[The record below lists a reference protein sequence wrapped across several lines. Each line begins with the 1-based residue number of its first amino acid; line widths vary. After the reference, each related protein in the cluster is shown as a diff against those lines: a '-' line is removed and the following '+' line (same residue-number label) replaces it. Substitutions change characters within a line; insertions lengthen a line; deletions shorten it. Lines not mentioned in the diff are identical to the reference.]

1 MEERMK
7 EIRLLRKDEISVRQ
21 NQIKS
26 DKVFLL
32 LYKDARVDMALLDEL
47 FTPMG
52 WKKSYREVGGN
63 LFCTISAYDKETGQW
78 VEKEDVGT
86 ESNIEKAKGEASDA
100 FKRAGFNWGIGRE
113 LYTSPVIA
121 VKLKNGELFNGKCYT
136 SFYVSDI
143 ACSGNRQICKLEIVD
158 GSGEVRFSWGS
169 GEPKGN
175 LPPTE
180 DAFDL
185 EAYRADVEAILL
197 ACDLIDKD
205 KKALTLKGLPKYDKK
220 LLDAVAERIKELE
233 KSNG

>member
-1 MEERMK
+1 MK

-21 NQIKS
+21 NQIKNG
-26 DKVFLL
+26 KVFLL

-121 VKLKNGELFNGKCYT
+121 VKLKNGELFNGRCYT

-143 ACSGNRQICKLEIVD
+143 ACNENREICKLEIVD

-169 GEPKGN
+169 GQPKGDQ
-175 LPPTE
+175 PAE
-180 DAFDL
+180 KVFDL
-185 EAYRADVEAILL
+185 EAYREEVEAMIN
-197 ACDLIDKD
+197 ACDLIDND
-205 KKALTLKGLPKYDKK
+205 KKALTLKGLPRYDKR
-220 LLDAVAERIKELE
+220 LLDSVVARIKELE

>member
-1 MEERMK
+1 MK

-21 NQIKS
+21 NQLKG

-86 ESNIEKAKGEASDA
+86 ESNIERAKGEASDA

-113 LYTSPVIA
+113 LYNSRVIA

-143 ACSGNRQICKLEIVD
+143 ACNENREICKLEIVD
-158 GSGEVRFSWGS
+158 GSCEVRFSWGS
-169 GEPKGN
+169 GQPKGDQ
-175 LPPTE
+175 PAE
-180 DAFDL
+180 KVFDL
-185 EAYRADVEAILL
+185 EAYRADVEAMLL
-197 ACDLIDKD
+197 ACDLIDND
-205 KKALTLKGLPKYDKK
+205 KKALTLRGLPKYDKR
-220 LLDAVAERIKELE
+220 LLDAVVERIKKLE
-233 KSNG
+233 NGNG

>member
-1 MEERMK
+1 MN

-21 NQIKS
+21 NRIKGNN
-26 DKVFLL
+26 VFLL

-86 ESNIEKAKGEASDA
+86 ESNIERAKGEASDA

-121 VKLKNGELFNGKCYT
+121 VKLKNGELFNGRCYT

-143 ACSGNRQICKLEIVD
+143 AYNENREICKLEIVD

-175 LPPTE
+175 LSPTE
-180 DAFDL
+180 VAFDI
-185 EAYRADVEAILL
+185 EAYREEVEAMIN
-197 ACDLIDKD
+197 ACDLIDND
-205 KKALTLKGLPKYDKK
+205 KKALTLKGLPKYDKR
-220 LLDAVAERIKELE
+220 LLDAVVERIKKLE
-233 KSNG
+233 KGNG

>member
-1 MEERMK
+1 MK

-21 NQIKS
+21 NQIKNGN
-26 DKVFLL
+26 VLLL

-52 WKKSYREVGGN
+52 WKKSYREVAGN
-63 LFCTISAYDKETGQW
+63 LFCTISAYDPDTKQW
-78 VEKEDVGT
+78 VDKEDVGT

-121 VKLKNGELFNGKCYT
+121 VKLKNGELFNGRCYT

-143 ACSGNRQICKLEIVD
+143 ACNENREICKLEIVD

-175 LPPTE
+175 LPPTG

-185 EAYRADVEAILL
+185 EAYRADIKAMLL
-197 ACDLIDKD
+197 ACDLIDND
-205 KKALTLKGLPKYDKK
+205 KKALTLKGLPKYNKK
-220 LLDAVAERIKELE
+220 LLDMVVARIKELE

>member
-1 MEERMK
+1 MK

-21 NQIKS
+21 NQIKNGN
-26 DKVFLL
+26 VLLL

-52 WKKSYREVGGN
+52 WKKSYREVAGN
-63 LFCTISAYDKETGQW
+63 LFCTISAYDPDTKQW
-78 VEKEDVGT
+78 VDKEDVGT

-121 VKLKNGELFNGKCYT
+121 VKLKNGELFNGRCYT

-143 ACSGNRQICKLEIVD
+143 AYNENREICKLEIVD

-175 LPPTE
+175 LPPAE
-180 DAFDL
+180 EVFDL
-185 EAYRADVEAILL
+185 EAYRADVEAMVRS
-197 ACDLIDKD
+197 CDLIDND
-205 KKALTLKGLPKYDKK
+205 KKELTLKGLPRYDKK
-220 LLDAVAERIKELE
+220 LLDRVVDRIKELE
-233 KSNG
+233 KQNG

>member
-21 NQIKS
+21 NQIKNGN
-26 DKVFLL
+26 VLLL

-52 WKKSYREVGGN
+52 WKKSYREVAGN
-63 LFCTISAYDKETGQW
+63 LFCTISAYDPDTKQW
-78 VEKEDVGT
+78 VDKEDVGT

-121 VKLKNGELFNGKCYT
+121 VKLKNGELFNGRCYT

-143 ACSGNRQICKLEIVD
+143 AYNENREICKLEIVD

-175 LPPTE
+175 LPPAE
-180 DAFDL
+180 EVFDL
-185 EAYRADVEAILL
+185 EAYRADVEAMVRS
-197 ACDLIDKD
+197 CDLIDND
-205 KKALTLKGLPKYDKK
+205 KKELTLKGLPRYDKK
-220 LLDAVAERIKELE
+220 LLDRVVDRIKELE
-233 KSNG
+233 KQNG

>member
-21 NQIKS
+21 NQIKNGN
-26 DKVFLL
+26 VLLL

-52 WKKSYREVGGN
+52 WKKSYREVAGN
-63 LFCTISAYDKETGQW
+63 LFCTISAYDPDTKQW
-78 VEKEDVGT
+78 VDKEDVGT

-121 VKLKNGELFNGKCYT
+121 VKLKNGELFNGRCYT

-143 ACSGNRQICKLEIVD
+143 AYNENREICKLEIVD

-175 LPPTE
+175 LPPAE
-180 DAFDL
+180 EVFDL
-185 EAYRADVEAILL
+185 EAYRADVEAMLRG
-197 ACDLIDKD
+197 CDLIDND
-205 KKALTLKGLPKYDKK
+205 KKELTLKGLPRYDKK
-220 LLDAVAERIKELE
+220 LLDRVVDRIKELE
-233 KSNG
+233 KQNG

>member
-1 MEERMK
+1 MN

-63 LFCTISAYDKETGQW
+63 LFCTISAYDTATQQW
-78 VEKEDVGT
+78 VEKEDVGV

-100 FKRAGFNWGIGRE
+100 FKRSGFNWGIGRE

-143 ACSGNRQICKLEIVD
+143 ACNENREICKLEIVD
-158 GSGEVRFSWGS
+158 GSGEVRFSWSNGQ
-169 GEPKGN
+169 PKGN
-175 LPPTE
+175 QAPVE
-180 DAFDL
+180 EFDL
-185 EAYRADVEAILL
+185 EAYRADVEAMLRG
-197 ACDLIDKD
+197 CDLIEND
-205 KKALTLKGLPKYDKK
+205 KKELTLKGLPKYDKK
-220 LLDAVAERIKELE
+220 VLDAVVEKIKKLE
-233 KSNG
+233 KQNG

>member
-1 MEERMK
+1 MK

-121 VKLKNGELFNGKCYT
+121 VKLKNGELFNGRCYT

-143 ACSGNRQICKLEIVD
+143 ACNENREICKLEIVD
-158 GSGEVRFSWGS
+158 GSGEVRFSWSNGQ
-169 GEPKGN
+169 PKGDQ
-175 LPPTE
+175 PTE
-180 DAFDL
+180 EQFDL
-185 EAYRADVEAILL
+185 EAYRADVEAMLMDSTL
-197 ACDLIDKD
+197 PKERLDK
-205 KKALTLKGLPKYDKK
+205 ALKGLPTYDKK
-220 LLDAVAERIKELE
+220 ILDATVKMLE
-233 KSNG
+233 GLKNG

>member
-1 MEERMK
+1 MK
-7 EIRLLRKDEISVRQ
+7 EIRLLRNDEISVRQ
-21 NQIKS
+21 NQIKNGN
-26 DKVFLL
+26 VLLL

-52 WKKSYREVGGN
+52 WKKSYREVAGN
-63 LFCTISAYDKETGQW
+63 LFCTISAYDPDTKQW
-78 VEKEDVGT
+78 VDKEDVGT

-121 VKLKNGELFNGKCYT
+121 VKLKNGELFNGRCYT

-143 ACSGNRQICKLEIVD
+143 AYNENREICKLEIVD

-175 LPPTE
+175 LPQTE

-185 EAYRADVEAILL
+185 EAYRADVEAMLL

-205 KKALTLKGLPKYDKK
+205 KKALTLKGLPKYNKK
-220 LLDAVAERIKELE
+220 LLDMVVARIKELE
-233 KSNG
+233 KQNG

>member
-1 MEERMK
+1 MK

-21 NQIKS
+21 NQIKNGN
-26 DKVFLL
+26 VLLL

-78 VEKEDVGT
+78 VEKEDVGI

-113 LYTSPVIA
+113 LYTAPVIA
-121 VKLKNGELFNGKCYT
+121 VKLKNGELYNGKCYT

-143 ACSGNRQICKLEIVD
+143 ACNENREICKLEIVD
-158 GSGEVRFSWGS
+158 GSGEVRFSWSNGQ
-169 GEPKGN
+169 PKGDQ
-175 LPPTE
+175 PAE
-180 DAFDL
+180 EQFDL
-185 EAYRADVEAILL
+185 EAYRADVEAMLL

-205 KKALTLKGLPKYDKK
+205 KKDWTLKRLPKYNKK
-220 LLDAVAERIKELE
+220 LLDAVVARINELE
-233 KSNG
+233 EV

>member
-1 MEERMK
+1 MK
-7 EIRLLRKDEISVRQ
+7 DIRLLRKDEISVRQ

-143 ACSGNRQICKLEIVD
+143 ACNENREICKLEIVD
-158 GSGEVRFSWGS
+158 GSGEVRFSWSNGQ
-169 GEPKGN
+169 PKGDQ
-175 LPPTE
+175 PAE
-180 DAFDL
+180 EVFDL
-185 EAYRADVEAILL
+185 EAYRADVEAMLN
-197 ACDLIDKD
+197 ACDLIDND

-220 LLDAVAERIKELE
+220 LLDSVVARIKELE

>member
-1 MEERMK
+1 MK

-21 NQIKS
+21 NQIKNGN
-26 DKVFLL
+26 VFLV

-63 LFCTISAYDKETGQW
+63 LFCTIYAYDKETNQW

-121 VKLKNGELFNGKCYT
+121 VKLKNGELINGKCYT

-143 ACSGNRQICKLEIVD
+143 ECDENREICKLEIVD

-169 GEPKGN
+169 GQAKGN

-180 DAFDL
+180 VAFDL
-185 EAYRADVEAILL
+185 EAYREEVEAMIN
-197 ACDLIDKD
+197 ACDLIDND
-205 KKALTLKGLPKYDKK
+205 KKALTLKGLPKYDKR
-220 LLDAVAERIKELE
+220 LLDAVVERIKKLE
-233 KSNG
+233 NGNG

>member
-1 MEERMK
+1 MK

-21 NQIKS
+21 NQIKNGN
-26 DKVFLL
+26 VFLL

-52 WKKSYREVGGN
+52 WKKSYREVAGN
-63 LFCTISAYDKETGQW
+63 LFCTISAYDPDTKQW
-78 VEKEDVGT
+78 VDKEDVGT

-121 VKLKNGELFNGKCYT
+121 VKLKNGELFNGRCYT

-143 ACSGNRQICKLEIVD
+143 AYNENREICKLEIVD

-175 LPPTE
+175 LSPTE

-185 EAYRADVEAILL
+185 EAYRADVEAMLQS
-197 ACDLIDKD
+197 CDLIDQAKKD
-205 KKALTLKGLPKYDKK
+205 LTLKGLPKYDKR
-220 LLDAVAERIKELE
+220 LLDAVVERIKKLE
-233 KSNG
+233 NGNG

>member
-1 MEERMK
+1 MK

-21 NQIKS
+21 NQIKNGN
-26 DKVFLL
+26 VLLL

-52 WKKSYREVGGN
+52 WKKSYREVAGN
-63 LFCTISAYDKETGQW
+63 LFCTISAYDPDTKQW
-78 VEKEDVGT
+78 VDKEDVGT

-121 VKLKNGELFNGKCYT
+121 VKLKNGELFNGRCYT

-143 ACSGNRQICKLEIVD
+143 AYNENREICKLEIVD

-175 LPPTE
+175 LPPAE
-180 DAFDL
+180 EVFDL
-185 EAYRADVEAILL
+185 EAYRADVEAMLRG
-197 ACDLIDKD
+197 CDLIDND
-205 KKALTLKGLPKYDKK
+205 KKELTLKGLPRYDKK
-220 LLDAVAERIKELE
+220 LLDRVVDRIKELE
-233 KSNG
+233 KQNG